1 VLKLTDISKSFD
13 GTVALD
19 GFSAEVPEGAVVGLV
34 GPNGAGKTTL
44 FNVVTGFLRP
54 DAGEVLSRG
63 RRLIGIPP
71 HKVSRL
77 GIARTFQELRLIYRM
92 TLLENVMLAF
102 PRQAGESPAGAFALW
117 PLVSK
122 QERHNRD
129 EAVGLLEYVGLA
141 EKADDLADNL
151 SYGQQKLLALACC
164 LAAGGELLLL
174 DEPVAGVAPMMVE
187 KILDLIRDLKARGKT
202 VVLIEHNFAAV
213 TDVCDRV
220 IFMDEGRGVAEGTPD
235 EIRANREVI
244 ESYLT

>member
-1 VLKLTDISKSFD
+1 MLEINDISKSFD

-54 DAGEVLSRG
+54 DAGEVIYNG
-63 RRLIGIPP
+63 RTLKSVPP
-71 HKVSRL
+71 HRVARL

-92 TLLENVMLAF
+92 TLLENVMLSF
-102 PRQAGESPAGAFALW
+102 PRQTGESPAGAFALW
-117 PLVSK
+117 PLVGR
-122 QERHNRD
+122 QERRNRA
-129 EAVGLLEYVGLA
+129 EAFALLEYVGLA

-174 DEPVAGVAPMMVE
+174 DEPVAGVAPLMVE
-187 KILDLIRDLKARGKT
+187 KILDLIRDLKAGSKT

-213 TDVCDRV
+213 TNVCDRV

-235 EIRANREVI
+235 EIRANPDVI

>member
-1 VLKLTDISKSFD
+1 MLKFTDISKSFD

-54 DAGEVLSRG
+54 DAGEVLYRG
-63 RRLIGIPP
+63 RRLTGIPP
-71 HKVSRL
+71 HKVSRV

-102 PRQAGESPAGAFALW
+102 PRQVGESPAGAFALW
-117 PLVSK
+117 PVVGK
-122 QERHNRD
+122 QERRNRD
-129 EAVGLLEYVGLA
+129 EAVELLEYVGLA
-141 EKADDLADNL
+141 EKAGDLADNL
-151 SYGQQKLLALACC
+151 SYGQQKLLALVCC

-235 EIRANREVI
+235 EIRANPEAI